1 MTIDTDPVKSRH
13 GTVHG
18 LDAVQQLFID
28 GESVDAASG
37 ATFDSYDPGTGDV
50 FARVADGGPDDID
63 RAVLVARREFDEGDW
78 PRMSAADRGRIL
90 VTVAQRIR
98 ERADELAWLESVD
111 VGKPLRS
118 AYGDVEATAR
128 YFEFYGGLADKIG
141 GTTVPLADHI
151 LDLVVREPIGVSG
164 QILPFNYPMQN
175 TGRGAAPALAVGCTV
190 VLKPSEEAS
199 LTPIRIAQIAHAC
212 GVPSGA
218 FNVVPGSDKA
228 GAALS
233 SHPEIN
239 QITFTGSV
247 PTGIKV
253 AQAAAS
259 NVVPSTLELGGKSP
273 TIVFGDADPDRA
285 IPGIISSIFTA
296 NAGQICAAG
305 SRLLL
310 EAGPAGDAFL
320 ETLVERVRALTVG
333 AGLQDPDVGPVVSA
347 AQRDKIAAFL
357 VTARESGDRVRTG
370 GGRPADPALAGG
382 FFIEPTV
389 IETASNGS
397 FIAQTEVFGPV
408 LAVVRFST
416 LEEATRIANDSPY
429 GLSSYVWTR
438 DIDKALHLAKR
449 IRAGQVNIN
458 SYDAGTGIEM
468 PFGGY
473 KHSGWGREKGIEGL
487 QSYLVTK
494 NIAIGVKA

>member
-1 MTIDTDPVKSRH
+1 MTIDTASTNSRSADL
-13 GTVHG
+13 G
-18 LDAVQQLFID
+18 LDTDQLLFID
-28 GESVDAASG
+28 GESVAAASG
-37 ATFDSYDPGTGDV
+37 ATFDAFDPATGDI
-50 FARVADGGPDDID
+50 FARVANGGRDDID
-63 RAVLVARREFDEGDW
+63 RAVLAARREFDSGSW
-78 PRMSAADRGRIL
+78 PMMRAADRGRIL
-90 VTVAQRIR
+90 VTIAQRIR
-98 ERADELAWLESVD
+98 ERKDELAVLESID
-111 VGKPLRS
+111 VGKPLRT
-118 AYGDVEATAR
+118 AHGDVEATAR
-128 YFEFYGGLADKIG
+128 YFEFYGGLADKVG
-141 GTTVPLADHI
+141 GTTVPVADHM
-151 LDLVVREPIGVSG
+151 LDVVVREPIGVSG

-199 LTPIRIAQIAHAC
+199 LTPIRIAQIAHDC

-218 FNVVPGSDKA
+218 FNVVPGGDEA

-239 QITFTGSV
+239 QVTFTGSV

-253 AQAAAS
+253 AQAAAA

-273 TIVFGDADPDRA
+273 TIVFGDADRERA
-285 IPGIISSIFTA
+285 IPAIIASIFTS

-310 EAGPAGDAFL
+310 ESGQEGDAFL
-320 ETLVERVRALTVG
+320 DALVAYVDELTVG
-333 AGLQDPDVGPVVSA
+333 PGIDDPDVGPVVSL
-347 AQRDKIAAFL
+347 AQRDKILGFL
-357 VTARESGDRVRTG
+357 DTAKDSGDHVRTG
-370 GGRPADPALAGG
+370 GRAPAAPELAHGYY
-382 FFIEPTV
+382 IEPTV
-389 IETASNGS
+389 IETASNSS

-416 LEEATRIANDSPY
+416 VDEATRIANDTPY

-449 IRAGQVNIN
+449 IRAGQVNVN
-458 SYDAGTGIEM
+458 SFDPGTSIEM

-487 QSYLVTK
+487 NSYLVTK
-494 NIAIGVKA
+494 NIAIGISV